1 MNQANC
7 HEDDPTLFPCNCPV
21 DFSAG
26 EGIPCAP
33 LAIRKNTAVLLRVH
47 KNKAIHAQL
56 PSLEQAVSF
65 LRQYLN
71 HNGQNES
78 WSYLKGE
85 PSAEPERK

>member
-7 HEDDPTLFPCNCPV
+7 HEDDPTLLLCNCPV

-26 EGIPCAP
+26 EGIPCALLP
-33 LAIRKNTAVLLRVH
+33 ILKNPAVLLRVRR
-47 KNKAIHAQL
+47 KKVIHAQL

-78 WSYLKGE
+78 WYYLKGE
-85 PSAEPERK
+85 PGVELERK